1 MNTGLLPVERS
12 DTCMTAHPYLD
23 WPFFHAF
30 AHRGG
35 TGSAP
40 ENTMAAFQDAIN
52 LGYVYLETDVHLTA
66 DGVVVAFHD
75 EDLSRTCGVC
85 ARIEDLTWSELK
97 GIRVDGAHNI
107 PLLEEILTTWP
118 SARINIDCKSDVV
131 VEPLIGLLR
140 RTDVLG
146 RICVGSFSDKR
157 LNQIRS
163 SLGDDVCTSL
173 GPRGVAR
180 LLAATTSH
188 DRLAT
193 GLGAHVAQVPVKQGP
208 LPLVTKRF
216 IETAHR
222 VGLLVHVWTIDDP
235 QEIARLID
243 LGVDGIM
250 SDDTRALRDVL
261 TARNMWPTTSHP
273 NDSTST

>member
-1 MNTGLLPVERS
+1 MAS
-12 DTCMTAHPYLD
+12 HPYLD
-23 WPFFHAF
+23 WPHFHAF

-35 TGSAP
+35 VGSAP
-40 ENTMAAFQDAIN
+40 ENTMAAFQDAID

-75 EDLSRTCGVC
+75 EDLSRTCGVN
-85 ARIEDLTWSELK
+85 ARIEDVTWSELK
-97 GIRVDGAHNI
+97 DIRVNGAHNV
-107 PLLEEILTTWP
+107 PLLEEILSTWP
-118 SARINIDCKSDVV
+118 SARINIDCKSDAVV
-131 VEPLIGLLR
+131 DPLIGLLR
-140 RTDVLG
+140 RTNVLE

-157 LNQIRS
+157 LGQIRS

-180 LLAATTSH
+180 LLAATTSY
-188 DRLAT
+188 DRLASR
-193 GLGAHVAQVPVKQGP
+193 LSAHVAQVPIKQGP

-222 VGLLVHVWTIDDP
+222 VGLLVHVWTVDDP

-250 SDDTRALRDVL
+250 SDDTRALHDVL
-261 TARNMWPTTSHP
+261 TARNMWPNTGYP
-273 NDSTST
+273 NDSAST